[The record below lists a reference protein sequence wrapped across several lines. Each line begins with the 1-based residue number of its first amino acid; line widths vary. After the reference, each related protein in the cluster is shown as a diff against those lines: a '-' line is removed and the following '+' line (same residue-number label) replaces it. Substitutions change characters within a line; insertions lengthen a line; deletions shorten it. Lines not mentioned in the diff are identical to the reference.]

1 MVDPTVLLKNNENE
15 KGQPVM
21 GNNTS
26 QHRKFC
32 SSRSLKKFA
41 SSSSKDR
48 FDGLSCFRERFLK
61 EGLSSQSTNIIMALW
76 QNTKS
81 IKYQI

>member
-21 GNNTS
+21 GNNIS
-26 QHRKFC
+26 QHRIFC
-32 SSRSLKKFA
+32 SSKNLKKFA
-41 SSSSKDR
+41 GSSSKDR
-48 FDGLSCFRERFLK
+48 FDGLSSFRERFLK
-61 EGLSSQSTNIIMALW
+61 EGLSSQSTNIIMVLW